1 MLLVQELS
9 KFTETKMK
17 AGQYSQPS
25 PLANTP
31 QLNENDEGGLDLGQ
45 VLGAIRRKAFLIAG
59 VTVVVASAAVY
70 KAQSDTPVYQ
80 AKFEILTEPVTV
92 ETEVISSVPDTL
104 SSQEKAST
112 ATIDETKIKILRSPR
127 VLSSVVQQLQAK
139 YPDISYGSLSS
150 NLEIQASGNNILE
163 VAYQHPERERVE
175 DVLKLV
181 AQAYLKYSLEDRQKD
196 IRQGIDFVEEQLPQ
210 LQSRVETLQ
219 GGLQELRQQYNLV
232 DPETTGQQLSTQIGT
247 IRQQQTET
255 QIQLN
260 EARSVYT
267 DLQRELANSSAES
280 AANLAL
286 SENSRYQNILQQ
298 LQEIDTQIAQESV
311 LFLEESPTIEVL
323 REQRQNLLPLLSREG
338 QRVTEEMA
346 SQIRALEAR
355 EQTLSQTA
363 ENLNQQV
370 KQLSVISRE
379 YTDIRRE
386 LEIATENLNQFL
398 SKREALRIDAA
409 QREIPWQLLAPLGEP
424 KPSSASVKNNLAL
437 GTILGLLLGMGAA
450 LVVDQFSKLLYTAKE
465 VKDVTKAPLLGV
477 IPLEKDL
484 GELAPAVEAA
494 AFDRDADNG
503 SGLSNSYS
511 PQRYRTAL
519 FREAFRSL
527 CTNIRFLGSDR
538 SIGSFVITS
547 SVGEEGKST
556 IAAHLAQTAAA
567 MGQRV
572 LLVDTDLRHPSVH
585 NQMGVMNA
593 YGLTDIIATDMD
605 LGNAIQRSPLED
617 NLFVLTAGP
626 IPPDPIR
633 LLASQKMQVLME
645 KLQETFDLVIY
656 DAPPLLGF
664 ADASLLAA
672 HTSGVVLVT
681 GLGKL
686 KRSDLEQA
694 LEKLRVSGIPVLGTV
709 ANGAKGSPSQV
720 SAYYGQESRTR
731 RFGESPAT
739 DALNSIPDLNFWHRT

>member
-1 MLLVQELS
+1 
-9 KFTETKMK
+9 MK
-17 AGQYSQPS
+17 AGQYSQPL
-25 PLANTP
+25 PLPNAV
-31 QLNENDEGGLDLGQ
+31 QLDESDEGGLDLGQ
-45 VLGAIRRKAFLIAG
+45 VLGAIRRKALLIVG
-59 VTVVVASAAVY
+59 VTIAVAAAAAY
-70 KAQSDTPVYQ
+70 KALTDTPVYQ
-80 AKFEILTEPVTV
+80 AKFEILTKPVTV

-104 SSQEKAST
+104 SSQEQVPT
-112 ATIDETKIKILRSPR
+112 VTVDETKIRILRSPR
-127 VLSSVVQQLQAK
+127 VLSSVVQQLKAK
-139 YPDISYGSLSS
+139 YPDISYGSLS
-150 NLEIQASGNNILE
+150 NHLGIKTSGSNILE
-163 VAYQHPERERVE
+163 VAYQHPEPERVE
-175 DVLKLV
+175 DVLEFV
-181 AQAYLKYSLEDRQKD
+181 AQAYLKYSLEDRQSD
-196 IRQGIDFVEEQLPQ
+196 VRQGIEFVEEQLPQ
-210 LQSRVETLQ
+210 LQSRV
-219 GGLQELRQQYNLV
+219 GILQERLQKLRQQYNLV

-247 IRQQQTET
+247 IKQQQTET

-260 EARSVYT
+260 EARSIYA

-286 SENSRYQNILQQ
+286 SENTRYQKILQQ

-311 LFLEESPTIEVL
+311 LFLDESPTMEIL
-323 REQRQNLLPLLSREG
+323 REQRQNLLPLLNREG
-338 QRVTEEMA
+338 QQVTEEMA

-379 YTDIRRE
+379 YTDIQRQ

-409 QREIPWQLLAPLGEP
+409 QREIPWQLLAPLGDP

-437 GTILGLLLGMGAA
+437 GTILGLLLGTGAA

-465 VKDVTKAPLLGV
+465 VKDVAKAPLLGV

-484 GELAPAVEAA
+484 GELAPVVEAA
-494 AFDRDADNG
+494 AFDRNTGDG
-503 SGLSNSYS
+503 SEQTNSYL

-527 CTNIRFLGSDR
+527 CTNIRLLGSDR

-547 SVGEEGKST
+547 SVGGEGKST
-556 IAAHLAQTAAA
+556 VAANLAQTAAA
-567 MGQRV
+567 MGQQV
-572 LLVDTDLRHPSVH
+572 LLVDTDLRHPRIH
-585 NQMGVMNA
+585 NQTGVMNA

-626 IPPDPIR
+626 VPPDPIR
-633 LLASQKMQVLME
+633 LLASRKMQDLME

-656 DAPPLLGF
+656 DALPLLEF
-664 ADASLLAA
+664 ADANLLAA
-672 HTSGVVLVT
+672 HTSGVVLIT

-709 ANGAKGSPSQV
+709 VNGAKGSPSQA
-720 SAYYGQESRTR
+720 SAYYGQDSSSAR
-731 RFGESPAT
+731 RFGKPVAT
-739 DALNSIPDLNFWHRT
+739 DAFNSIPSLNFWHRK